1 MSKVSGLRLL
11 GVGTNA
17 KTVKGDGS
25 EYLTAIMY
33 LAPADQVEGINM
45 CPMAVL
51 AGCKAGCLNTAGR
64 GKFSNVQA
72 ARVRKT
78 ILWRDNREMFLAQL
92 EVDLDRFSAY
102 CLRKGI
108 KPCVRLNGT
117 SDVPWENYID
127 MENDFPEI
135 QFYDYTKTSNRLHK
149 KLPKNYS
156 ITLSYSEASD
166 RYADMIRLDAL
177 KTGANMAVVWRTQDA
192 IPETFLGRKVIDGDK
207 DDLRFLD
214 PAECVVA
221 LYAKGA
227 AKHDT
232 SGFVID

>member
-1 MSKVSGLRLL
+1 MSKVNGLRLL

-64 GKFSNVQA
+64 GQMNSVQA

-78 ILWRDNREMFLAQL
+78 ILWRDNREMFLVQL
-92 EVDLDRFSAY
+92 KSDLDRFSAY

-108 KPCVRLNGT
+108 QPCVRLNGT
-117 SDVPWENYID
+117 SDVPWEN
-127 MENDFPEI
+127 
-135 QFYDYTKTSNRLHK
+135 
-149 KLPKNYS
+149 
-156 ITLSYSEASD
+156 
-166 RYADMIRLDAL
+166 
-177 KTGANMAVVWRTQDA
+177 
-192 IPETFLGRKVIDGDK
+192 
-207 DDLRFLD
+207 
-214 PAECVVA
+214 
-221 LYAKGA
+221 
-227 AKHDT
+227 
-232 SGFVID
+232 